1 MKLKGIFRKDN
12 CMKKTFYKKVG
23 RRYIPVSEYD
33 SELQDSFTIGSHLIT
48 VIPGMTSYRR
58 IDPEFAPLIAAGKY
72 ASEPIITALLKAS
85 DMRPKSLPV
94 TKEQKIAWDQLSSAF
109 GQDVHCL
116 TWPAAYDTVD
126 AVISALQREAT
137 MLLSNV
143 AVKNAYDE
151 FMLICK
157 LTKEPK

>member
-1 MKLKGIFRKDN
+1 
-12 CMKKTFYKKVG
+12 MKKTFYEKVG
-23 RRYIPVSEYD
+23 RKYIPVSEYD
-33 SELQDSFTIGSHLIT
+33 SELQDSFTTGSHLIT
-48 VIPGMTSYRR
+48 VRPGLTSYRR
-58 IDPEFAPLIAAGKY
+58 LVDPAFAPMIAAGTY
-72 ASEPIITALLKAS
+72 ASDPIITALLHAS
-85 DMRPKSLPV
+85 DMRPKYLPV
-94 TKEQKIAWDQLSSAF
+94 TEEQKIAWDRLSSAF

-116 TWPAAYDTVD
+116 VWPAAQDAVD
-126 AVISALQREAT
+126 AVVSALQREAT